1 MRSFNQVF
9 YDNLERLDGVGDGR
23 EVQYGGD
30 IRMSMVDMLI
40 SGKNQH
46 NIVKQSS
53 FN

>member
-1 MRSFNQVF
+1 MSFFNQVF
-9 YDNLERLDGVGDGR
+9 CDNLERLDGVGDGR

-40 SGKNQH
+40 YGKNKH
-46 NIVKQSS
+46 NIVKQSP